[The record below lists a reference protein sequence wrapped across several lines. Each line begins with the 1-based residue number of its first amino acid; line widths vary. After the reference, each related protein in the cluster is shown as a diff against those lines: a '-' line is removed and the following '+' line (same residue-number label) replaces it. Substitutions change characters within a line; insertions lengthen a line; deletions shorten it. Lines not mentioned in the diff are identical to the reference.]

1 MEHGL
6 KAKKILIM
14 TSSEWAGPY
23 IRDLV
28 YGLSNNGYE
37 IIYFSLAGPLKKQLD
52 SSKEVTDL
60 SFEFSSTDSILKKI
74 IKTFKVMRRNNPELV
89 QTHFFMAGLVGTIA
103 GKLSRTSVI
112 LTRHHIDENYISG
125 KRILVWLDGLSILLA
140 NHIVVCSE
148 AAKKWICEVEHCNES
163 KITVIN
169 QGFFFDE
176 VKYSD
181 LEIELIKTNLGFSR
195 KSFNLICICRYTA
208 GKGHELLLEAF
219 KEVFGQIKNINLTFV
234 GHGDSKWLKE
244 IVKKQRLEKHVKV
257 LDQRDDI
264 FGCIMASD
272 VVVHPSLVDSFSQLV
287 IEAQFMG
294 RPIIAFDIAAAR
306 EQILE
311 GQTGF
316 VIKPRD
322 THAMAEKILL
332 LYRNPELRLTL
343 GTKGIEH
350 VTKSFTYERMI
361 NETLLLLG
369 RIA

>member
-125 KRILVWLDGLSILLA
+125 KRILVWLD
-140 NHIVVCSE
+140 
-148 AAKKWICEVEHCNES
+148 
-163 KITVIN
+163 
-169 QGFFFDE
+169 
-176 VKYSD
+176 
-181 LEIELIKTNLGFSR
+181 
-195 KSFNLICICRYTA
+195 
-208 GKGHELLLEAF
+208 
-219 KEVFGQIKNINLTFV
+219 
-234 GHGDSKWLKE
+234 
-244 IVKKQRLEKHVKV
+244 
-257 LDQRDDI
+257 
-264 FGCIMASD
+264 
-272 VVVHPSLVDSFSQLV
+272 
-287 IEAQFMG
+287 
-294 RPIIAFDIAAAR
+294 
-306 EQILE
+306 
-311 GQTGF
+311 
-316 VIKPRD
+316 
-322 THAMAEKILL
+322 
-332 LYRNPELRLTL
+332 
-343 GTKGIEH
+343 
-350 VTKSFTYERMI
+350 
-361 NETLLLLG
+361 
-369 RIA
+369 